1 MAPDDTPVRVSHLE
15 RTAVAMTCKEAIDV
29 LADYIEA
36 SLTPELADELEQ
48 HLRDCAPC
56 RVYLSTYR
64 KTRELT
70 GKVGRAPMPE
80 EMKQRL
86 HRFLL
91 DRLRRAE

>member
-1 MAPDDTPVRVSHLE
+1 
-15 RTAVAMTCKEAIDV
+15 MTCKEAIDI

>member
-1 MAPDDTPVRVSHLE
+1 
-15 RTAVAMTCKEAIDV
+15 MTCKEAIEV
-29 LADYIEA
+29 LAEYIEA
-36 SLTPELADELEQ
+36 SLTSELVDELER

-56 RVYLSTYR
+56 RAYLSTYR

-70 GKVGRAPMPE
+70 AEVGRAPMPE

-91 DRLRRAE
+91 ERLSRSD

>member
-1 MAPDDTPVRVSHLE
+1 
-15 RTAVAMTCKEAIDV
+15 MTCKEAIDV
-29 LADYIEA
+29 LAEYIEA
-36 SLTPELADELEQ
+36 SLTPELAEELEQ

>member
-1 MAPDDTPVRVSHLE
+1 
-15 RTAVAMTCKEAIDV
+15 MTCKEAIDV
-29 LADYIEA
+29 LAEYIEA
-36 SLTPELADELEQ
+36 SLTPALADELER

-56 RVYLSTYR
+56 RAYLATYR

-70 GKVGRAPMPE
+70 GVVGREPMPE

-91 DRLRRAE
+91 DRLRGEAER

>member
-1 MAPDDTPVRVSHLE
+1 
-15 RTAVAMTCKEAIDV
+15 MTCKEAIDV

>member
-1 MAPDDTPVRVSHLE
+1 
-15 RTAVAMTCKEAIDV
+15 MTCKEAIDV

-36 SLTPELADELEQ
+36 NLTPVLADELER
-48 HLRDCAPC
+48 HLLDCAPC
-56 RVYLSTYR
+56 RAYLSTYR

-70 GKVGRAPMPE
+70 GEVGREPMPE

-91 DRLRRAE
+91 DHLRSGERG